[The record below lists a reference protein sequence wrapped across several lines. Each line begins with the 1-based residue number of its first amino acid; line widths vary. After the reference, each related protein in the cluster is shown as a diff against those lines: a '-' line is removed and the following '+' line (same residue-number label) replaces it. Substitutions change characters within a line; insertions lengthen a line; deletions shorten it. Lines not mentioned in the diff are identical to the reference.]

1 MKVTIYTDGAARGN
15 PGPAAAGAIIRDEH
29 NKIIAQVSH
38 RIGFATN
45 NQAEYIAIV
54 MALEEALKLGATNV
68 NLKSDSELVV
78 KQLGGRYRVKN
89 VALKP
94 LYQKVIKLSSS
105 LESFKINHIP
115 RGQNE
120 EADKL
125 ANRALDG

>member
-29 NKIIAQVSH
+29 NKIIAQISH

-45 NQAEYIAIV
+45 NQAEYAAIV

>member
-15 PGPAAAGAIIRDEH
+15 PGPASAGAIIRDEH
-29 NKIIAQVSH
+29 NKIIAQISH

-78 KQLGGRYRVKN
+78 KQLGGSYRVKN

-94 LYQKVIKLSSS
+94 LYQKVINLSSS
-105 LESFKINHIP
+105 FEIFKINHIP
-115 RGQNE
+115 RGQNR
-120 EADKL
+120 EADTL
-125 ANRALDG
+125 ANKALDG